1 MSRKDKRLGL
11 GLILILLGA
20 LFLLGNLNF
29 IPREI
34 EHYIFSWQ
42 GIIII
47 VGSIIVATKQNK
59 TPGWIM
65 IMVGVFFL
73 VPDILHIPGFRVRTY
88 WPLILIL
95 LGVMFIMRKMNVELF
110 VGKIEDDLFNKSDKD
125 SDIDVLDDL
134 SLFGGGDVVV
144 SSDNFKGGRVT
155 AVFGG
160 SSYNFTSSTLSE
172 GQAVID
178 VFAAFGGCTFI
189 VPDDWNVRVEIT
201 SLFGG
206 FSDKRSL
213 SANTA
218 VDPKKVLILKGLVLF
233 GGGEVKSQ

>member
-1 MSRKDKRLGL
+1 MSRQDKRLGL
-11 GLILILLGA
+11 GAILILIGA
-20 LFLLGNLNF
+20 LFLLGNLNI
-29 IPREI
+29 IPWEI

-42 GIIII
+42 GIVII
-47 VGSIIVATKQNK
+47 VGSIIVATKPNK

-73 VPDILHIPGFRVRTY
+73 VPDILHIPGFHMRTY

-95 LGVMFIMRKMNVELF
+95 LGIMFIMRQR
-110 VGKIEDDLFNKSDKD
+110 GHQSFNASGTG
-125 SDIDVLDDL
+125 SDIDVLDDV

-144 SSDNFKGGRVT
+144 SSKNFKGGKVT
-155 AVFGG
+155 AIFGG
-160 SSYNFTSSTLSE
+160 SNYNLKSSVLSE
-172 GQAVID
+172 GHAVID

-206 FSDKRSL
+206 FSDKRNP
-213 SANTA
+213 SANTDI
-218 VDPKKVLILKGLVLF
+218 DPGKVLILKGLVLF